1 MRQHPFFQENSPCK
15 GERHQTAQRLWYS
28 ELYLCRRR
36 QKGKNFSGGNFIA
49 YIICHMEKYQRND
62 IVGVERENERDENYR
77 SKLNPQIDRERT
89 RFNHHFIKP
98 NGSYTAFINRRLKEL
113 APKRK
118 VKDDA
123 VLMASFLIGASPEFF
138 KNKSRDDIDAFFFE
152 CTNFFAERYG
162 RENIISAVVHMDE
175 TTPHLHLNLMPIL
188 EGRPCA
194 KKLFDR
200 KALVTL
206 QSDLHKEVG
215 SHWNL
220 QRGKIGS
227 KAQHLDT
234 AAYKLKKMQEA
245 ASVAERQANA
255 AEARKTLAEQDAAT
269 AEQRQAHAEER
280 TADLA
285 KEQAHLE
292 REVAPLQAAAE
303 TLQAYSDGRRK
314 PNKKDVPTLAAELAK
329 TKTALQYSTKDQ
341 SGLFRELQQ
350 AERKNAELQR
360 SADLLKEIKE
370 HAPEKLDEAIETV
383 KERKAAK
390 WASPFR
396 SPNNHWSK

>member
-1 MRQHPFFQENSPCK
+1 
-15 GERHQTAQRLWYS
+15 
-28 ELYLCRRR
+28 
-36 QKGKNFSGGNFIA
+36 
-49 YIICHMEKYQRND
+49 MEKYQRND

-138 KNKSRDDIDAFFFE
+138 KNKSHNDIDAFFFE
-152 CTNFFAERYG
+152 CTDFFAERYG
-162 RENIISAVVHMDE
+162 RENIVSAVVHMDE

-215 SHWNL
+215 HHWNL
-220 QRGKIGS
+220 KRGEAGS

-234 AAYKLKKMQEA
+234 AEYKLKKMQESA
-245 ASVAERQANA
+245 IEAEQQADA
-255 AEARKTLAEQDAAT
+255 AETRKALAEQDAAI

-280 TADLA
+280 TEDLA
-285 KEQAHLE
+285 KEQARLE

-303 TLQAYSDGRRK
+303 TLREYTEGSRR
-314 PNKKDVPTLAAELAK
+314 PNKKDIPTLAAELTK

-370 HAPEKLDEAIETV
+370 LAPEKLDEALETV

-390 WASPFR
+390 RASPFKSSGFDR
-396 SPNNHWSK
+396 GGK

>member
-1 MRQHPFFQENSPCK
+1 
-15 GERHQTAQRLWYS
+15 
-28 ELYLCRRR
+28 
-36 QKGKNFSGGNFIA
+36 
-49 YIICHMEKYQRND
+49 
-62 IVGVERENERDENYR
+62 
-77 SKLNPQIDRERT
+77 
-89 RFNHHFIKP
+89 
-98 NGSYTAFINRRLKEL
+98 
-113 APKRK
+113 
-118 VKDDA
+118 
-123 VLMASFLIGASPEFF
+123 
-138 KNKSRDDIDAFFFE
+138 
-152 CTNFFAERYG
+152 
-162 RENIISAVVHMDE
+162 
-175 TTPHLHLNLMPIL
+175 
-188 EGRPCA
+188 
-194 KKLFDR
+194 
-200 KALVTL
+200 
-206 QSDLHKEVG
+206 
-215 SHWNL
+215 
-220 QRGKIGS
+220 
-227 KAQHLDT
+227 
-234 AAYKLKKMQEA
+234 MQEA

-390 WASPFR
+390 WASPFKSSGLDR
-396 SPNNHWSK
+396 GGK

>member
-1 MRQHPFFQENSPCK
+1 M
-15 GERHQTAQRLWYS
+15 GERHQTAKRLWYS
-28 ELYLCRRR
+28 ELYLCHRR

-98 NGSYTAFINRRLKEL
+98 NGSYTAFINRRLKGTRTQTQGEWT
-113 APKRK
+113 
-118 VKDDA
+118 DA

-138 KNKSRDDIDAFFFE
+138 KNKEPRRHRRLSSLNAR
-152 CTNFFAERYG
+152 TSSPN
-162 RENIISAVVHMDE
+162 VMDE
-175 TTPHLHLNLMPIL
+175 GISSPPSFTWTRRRHTCHLNLMPIL

-215 SHWNL
+215 HHWNL
-220 QRGKIGS
+220 KRGEAGS
-227 KAQHLDT
+227 KAQHLE
-234 AAYKLKKMQEA
+234 YGGIQ
-245 ASVAERQANA
+245 AE
-255 AEARKTLAEQDAAT
+255 EDAGIRNRGRAT
-269 AEQRQAHAEER
+269 SGRGQKRERLWRNRTPPIAEQRQAHSQRNARKTLPNSKLVWSAKSPLSKPPQRRYGNTRKALEGRTRRIFQRSPQSSPRRRRRCNTARRIRAE
-280 TADLA
+280 
-285 KEQAHLE
+285 
-292 REVAPLQAAAE
+292 
-303 TLQAYSDGRRK
+303 
-314 PNKKDVPTLAAELAK
+314 
-329 TKTALQYSTKDQ
+329 
-341 SGLFRELQQ
+341 LFRELQQ

-370 HAPEKLDEAIETV
+370 LAPEKLDEALETV

-390 WASPFR
+390 RRRRSNQAALTAAAS
-396 SPNNHWSK
+396 NN